1 MKKFITV
8 FFALCLVAALSL
20 SISAESTN
28 KLTYTVGASAST
40 VSANTEFTILVK
52 VTENTGVCFIK
63 AVVKYDSSV
72 LTYVSGSKDTTAFT
86 GATLDINNPKQGE
99 VIVSLGGIS
108 AFISPNPKI
117 YNQTGEF
124 VVLKF
129 KVNENAPIGK
139 TNISVST
146 GNGDVVITKNSIPNF
161 DFDVKDAS
169 IDISVVNSGAHTCVG
184 GSPVKQDEILATC
197 TTDGSYYSVVTCT
210 TCNAELSREKVTI
223 PKLGHKPGSEV
234 KENETAPNCF
244 FDGGYDLVKYC
255 TVCNEEVKRDKVTI
269 PKLTHKESAEIK
281 EDEVPATCTAVGK
294 YDSVVRCTICNTIIS
309 KTTVII
315 PINDNHKPGT
325 AIKENEKPGTCQ
337 STAKYDLVVYC
348 TECNAEIS
356 RKTETAS
363 KGDHVPGVPE
373 ILYEESTCIKKGS
386 ITEISKCS
394 VCSTELSR
402 KVTELELTDH
412 VRLPSPVKENVI
424 EATCLKSGSYLS
436 VVKCS
441 VCSANLSS
449 EVVQVDKLPHTPA
462 KAVEENRKEPVNC
475 GSNGSYD
482 SVVYCS
488 ACKTEISRVTQVIDA
503 PAHTPGHAATE
514 TTAQICTV
522 CNVVLQP
529 AHGHTHHWG
538 TAFTGDS
545 TGHWLTCTGCSEKKD
560 FTAHVYDNNCDA
572 TCNVCGVNRVPGDH
586 VFGPWSTVKEPTT
599 TSEGARER
607 NCMVCGFTDIDTIP
621 KKAEET
627 TVAPPVTTTPP
638 ETTEAPVV
646 TTEPVETTGEP
657 EVTTF
662 PETTE
667 TPAVTT
673 KPDDTT
679 EPKKEKG
686 CKSAVSVGVAFIAIL
701 GSAIILKKRD

>member
-1 MKKFITV
+1 MKRIFTIL
-8 FFALCLVAALSL
+8 FALCLIVALTL

-129 KVNENAPIGK
+129 KVNEDAPIGK

-146 GNGDVVITKNSIPNF
+146 GNGDVVITKNSIPDF
-161 DFDVKDAS
+161 DFDVKNAS
-169 IDISVVNSGAHTCVG
+169 VTLSVIQSGSHTCVG
-184 GSPVKQDEILATC
+184 GSPVKQDEIPATC

-210 TCNAELSREKVTI
+210 TCNAELTREKVI
-223 PKLGHKPGSEV
+223 VPKTGHKNGEEI
-234 KENETAPNCF
+234 KENEIPA
-244 FDGGYDLVKYC
+244 G
-255 TVCNEEVKRDKVTI
+255 CNF
-269 PKLTHKESAEIK
+269 
-281 EDEVPATCTAVGK
+281 VGK
-294 YDSVVRCTICNTIIS
+294 YDSVVRCTICNILIS

-315 PINDNHKPGT
+315 PINDNHTPG
-325 AIKENEKPGTCQ
+325 AAVKENETGATCQ
-337 STAKYDLVVYC
+337 TNAKYDLVVYC
-348 TECNAEIS
+348 IVCEKEIS
-356 RKTETAS
+356 RKTETGS

-373 ILYEESTCIKKGS
+373 LTYKESTCINKGS

-441 VCSANLSS
+441 VCNGTISS

-529 AHGHTHHWG
+529 AHGHNHHWG

-560 FTAHVYDNNCDA
+560 FSAHVYDNNCDA

-586 VFGPWSTVKEPTT
+586 VFGPWNTVKEPTT

-627 TVAPPVTTTPP
+627 TVAPPVTTNPP
-638 ETTEAPVV
+638 ETTQKPEETTQPPETTVEPDV
-646 TTEPVETTGEP
+646 TTA
-657 EVTTF
+657 

-667 TPAVTT
+667 EPAETTAPETPADTT
-673 KPDDTT
+673 KSEDTT
-679 EPKKEKG
+679 DSKKEDG
-686 CKSAVSVGVAFIAIL
+686 CGSVVSVGIAFIAIF